1 MRLTLAERHGRV
13 HESIMRESKAALGRT
28 QAALAAA
35 QTGVKKTPTGGR
47 RGRAKAKLPTSRS

>member
-28 QAALAAA
+28 QAVLAAA
-35 QTGVKKTPTGGR
+35 QTGVKKTPTEGR
-47 RGRAKAKLPTSRS
+47 RGRTKTKLPPPRS